1 MCWQPGIV
9 FTLILG
15 RFLAAQAIPTLV
27 DTQQHLHAQVYR
39 DIEGQQLKAYVFLP
53 SNQDARKQTAAVL
66 LFHGGAWIM
75 GSAQWTF
82 EAARHFAELGMVAV
96 SVDYRLARGKI
107 TPIEALDDT
116 RAAFRWVR
124 RKAAEF
130 HIDTKRVAGYG
141 VSAGGQLVAVAAML
155 DFPGDRIDSPSSK
168 PDLLL
173 LWSPAMDAPTHL
185 LQGRG
190 KASDYSPIELSGAS
204 TPPTCII
211 NGDKD
216 TVTPMARAEKFRD
229 RVIQAGGICELHIY
243 PGVGHLLTRKL
254 ADQLTDF
261 DPDPKFRAD
270 GIAQLDRFLRE
281 RGYLSVK

>member
-1 MCWQPGIV
+1 MRWQRTIAFGLV
-9 FTLILG
+9 LAG
-15 RFLAAQAIPTLV
+15 FLAAQAMPTSV
-27 DTQQHLHAQVYR
+27 DAPQQPRVYVYR
-39 DIEGQQLKAYVFLP
+39 EVEGQQLNAYVFLP
-53 SNQDARKQTAAVL
+53 SNQDDRKQTAAVL
-66 LFHGGAWIM
+66 LFHGGAWVA

-82 EAARHFAELGMVAV
+82 EAARHFAELRLVAV
-96 SVDYRLARGKI
+96 AVDYRLARGKI

-130 HIDTKRVAGYG
+130 HIDPKRVAGYG

-155 DFPGDRIDSPSSK
+155 DFPGDRVDSPSSK

-173 LWSPAMDAPTHL
+173 LWSPAMDAPGHL

-190 KASDYSPIELSGAS
+190 KASDYSPIALCGAS

-216 TVTPMARAEKFRD
+216 TVTPLDRAEIFRD
-229 RVIQAGGICELHIY
+229 RVIQAGGTCELHIY

-270 GIAQLDRFLRE
+270 GIAQFDRFLRE
-281 RGYLSVK
+281 RSYLSEK

>member
-9 FTLILG
+9 FSLILG

-229 RVIQAGGICELHIY
+229 RVIQTGGICELHIY

-254 ADQLTDF
+254 ANQLTDF

-270 GIAQLDRFLRE
+270 GIAQLDCFLRE
-281 RGYLSVK
+281 QGYLSAK

>member
-1 MCWQPGIV
+1 MRWQLKIV
-9 FTLILG
+9 FGLILAG
-15 RFLAAQAIPTLV
+15 FLTAQAIPTSV
-27 DTQQHLHAQVYR
+27 SAQQQPLAYVYR
-39 DIEGQQLKAYVFLP
+39 EVEGQQLNAYVFLP

-66 LFHGGAWIM
+66 LFHGGAWVM

-82 EAARHFAELGMVAV
+82 EAASHFAELGMVAV
-96 SVDYRLARGKI
+96 AVDYRLSKGKI
-107 TPIEALDDT
+107 TPIEAVDDT

-124 RKAAEF
+124 GHAAEF
-130 HIDTKRVAGYG
+130 HIDPRRVAGYG

-155 DFPGDRIDSPSSK
+155 DLPSDKSDSVSSK
-168 PDLLL
+168 PNLLL
-173 LWSPAMDAPTHL
+173 LWSPAVDAPGHL

-190 KASDYSPIELSGAS
+190 KASDYCPIELSGAS

-216 TVTPMARAEKFRD
+216 TVTPLARAEKFRD

-270 GIAQLDRFLRE
+270 GIAQFDRFLRE
-281 RGYLSVK
+281 RGYLSAK